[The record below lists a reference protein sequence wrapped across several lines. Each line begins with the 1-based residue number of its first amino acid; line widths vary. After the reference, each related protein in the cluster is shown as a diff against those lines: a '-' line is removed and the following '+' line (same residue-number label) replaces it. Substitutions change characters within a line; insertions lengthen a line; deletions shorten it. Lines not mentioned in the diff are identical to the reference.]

1 MGRIVAVGSRSPLV
15 GLSIISSLPFS
26 SGREKRAYTHHKTF
40 LSLSLFIAVSRFSF
54 RQRCPDAHT
63 NTQTSLSVATAVE
76 EEIDGHE
83 KNWDV
88 RAVGRSTVQ
97 ARESRAAAAA
107 SDVKKIPRTQA
118 KRARHG
124 APRTRSGTGGSCSRR
139 LGMRSMAQRIPK
151 TRTAG
156 APSAQRRTRMGG
168 A

>member
-1 MGRIVAVGSRSPLV
+1 MNTEQQSTTEWGVRAKQNLGKVIKKRNGSVNTQFKKEMGRIVAVGSRSPLV

-97 ARESRAAAAA
+97 ARESRA
-107 SDVKKIPRTQA
+107 
-118 KRARHG
+118 
-124 APRTRSGTGGSCSRR
+124 SGCGS
-139 LGMRSMAQRIPK
+139 
-151 TRTAG
+151 
-156 APSAQRRTRMGG
+156 
-168 A
+168 

>member
-1 MGRIVAVGSRSPLV
+1 MNTEQQSTTEWGVRAKQNLGKVIKKKRNGSVNTQFKKEMGRIVAVGSRSPLV

-97 ARESRAAAAA
+97 ARESRA
-107 SDVKKIPRTQA
+107 
-118 KRARHG
+118 
-124 APRTRSGTGGSCSRR
+124 GGCGS
-139 LGMRSMAQRIPK
+139 
-151 TRTAG
+151 
-156 APSAQRRTRMGG
+156 
-168 A
+168 